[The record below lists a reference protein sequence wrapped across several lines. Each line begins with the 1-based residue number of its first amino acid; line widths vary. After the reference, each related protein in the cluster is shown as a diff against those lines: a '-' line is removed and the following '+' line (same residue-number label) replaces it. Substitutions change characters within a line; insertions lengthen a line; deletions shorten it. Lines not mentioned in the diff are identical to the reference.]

1 MKKNSLI
8 VGLVIIFISLIIG
21 GVLMFNSQ
29 EKQREQN
36 YRREQDRMVKY
47 LVSNYEEINKV
58 EFTEIDYNEVAGTY
72 SFYAIINDK
81 ITVDFTLWKLGG
93 EIDMS
98 ELSSRNSG
106 NYLEKMKKSGE
117 KSRIS
122 DVQIIYMEK

>member
-1 MKKNSLI
+1 MRKHSLI

-81 ITVDFTLWKLGG
+81 IIF
-93 EIDMS
+93 EF
-98 ELSSRNSG
+98 
-106 NYLEKMKKSGE
+106 
-117 KSRIS
+117 
-122 DVQIIYMEK
+122 